1 MHVGKFA
8 WPQARF
14 SAFSLVCDEQ
24 GKYETSPEA
33 APAVRFD
40 LSYGLSPQEVDERI
54 ARGRRAGDIGH
65 RTVAFY
71 LAECADRGLHQA
83 LGHPSVVPYAVKRHG
98 IPRRCVR
105 DLVAAGR
112 ALRDLTK
119 IDAAFI
125 RGDLVWSKVR
135 AIVKVAEPAT
145 EDSWLAF
152 AQSAHDR
159 RGREGSLAREEG
171 GEAACS
177 PQGRARGPV
186 HRAAPGRRR
195 RPRAVPARPQ
205 EALRR
210 SRPRGQGRRDGGRHP
225 RPLPALARRR
235 RRAPADSLYR
245 VVLDLRPSEGA
256 SIRSEDGPVPID
268 AAMAEAI
275 CCDAGVLT
283 PDGKPDP
290 RYSPPASDALRAR
303 IRARDGYKCVICSS
317 PLRAPRP
324 PHRVPGAL
332 RIERLV

>member
-1 MHVGKFA
+1 M
-8 WPQARF
+8 
-14 SAFSLVCDEQ
+14 
-24 GKYETSPEA
+24 
-33 APAVRFD
+33 
-40 LSYGLSPQEVDERI
+40 DERI

-112 ALRDLTK
+112 ALRDLAK

-152 AQSAHDR
+152 AQAHTIDEVEKEASIAKKGEKPR
-159 RGREGSLAREEG
+159 ASRKGVPEVRFTVQLRVGAVVHEQYLLARKKLSADLGHEVKDDEMAG
-171 GEAACS
+171 
-177 PQGRARGPV
+177 
-186 HRAAPGRRR
+186 
-195 RPRAVPARPQ
+195 
-205 EALRR
+205 ALLDHYLR
-210 SRPRGQGRRDGGRHP
+210 SRGDGG
-225 RPLPALARRR
+225 
-235 RRAPADSLYR
+235 APADSLYR
-245 VVLDLRPSEGA
+245 VVLDLRPAEGA

-283 PDGKPDP
+283 PEGKPDP

-303 IRARDGYKCVICSS
+303 IRARDGYKCLVCASRFELHVHHIVY
-317 PLRAPRP
+317 R
-324 PHRVPGAL
+324 GAS
-332 RIERLV
+332 RIECLGEPDDACAAPATGSSTASS

>member
-1 MHVGKFA
+1 MHVGKFV
-8 WPQARF
+8 WPQSRF

-24 GKYETSPEA
+24 GKYETSPES

-152 AQSAHDR
+152 AQAHTID
-159 RGREGSLAREEG
+159 EVEKEASLSKK
-171 GEAACS
+171 GES
-177 PQGRARGPV
+177 
-186 HRAAPGRRR
+186 RAAPARAC
-195 RPRAVPARPQ
+195 PRCGSRCGCGSAPSSTSSICSPAR
-205 EALRR
+205 
-210 SRPRGQGRRDGGRHP
+210 S
-225 RPLPALARRR
+225 
-235 RRAPADSLYR
+235 
-245 VVLDLRPSEGA
+245 
-256 SIRSEDGPVPID
+256 
-268 AAMAEAI
+268 
-275 CCDAGVLT
+275 
-283 PDGKPDP
+283 
-290 RYSPPASDALRAR
+290 SPPISATR
-303 IRARDGYKCVICSS
+303 
-317 PLRAPRP
+317 
-324 PHRVPGAL
+324 
-332 RIERLV
+332 